1 MENKDFDS
9 PAHKAMTTTVRYEWI
24 ANEGVCPFLSQMRSG
39 VKLKKIVWTGA
50 IPCFRK
56 KFSLIIGPCLLEYGA
71 EVMYS
76 YEGVMS

>member
-1 MENKDFDS
+1 MQSVGDQWAVV
-9 PAHKAMTTTVRYEWI
+9 PI
-24 ANEGVCPFLSQMRSG
+24 LPQMRSG

-50 IPCFRK
+50 IPCYGK
-56 KFSLIIGPCLLEYGA
+56 KFSLIIGLCLLEYGV